1 MWGRSNKSISLY
13 PTLNHE
19 KHLIPSHKIMVD
31 YQVFPIWGYFH
42 QLSTIARSII
52 SITSTFMYFPLVYLY
67 IYIYDFK
74 IDQVNVCFWPPK
86 LMFHD
91 MIAWMNS
98 QEDVVLLGKYW
109 QKWSQLVTSK
119 DPCMVYLPTW
129 MVDLYG
135 KCLCIYTIHGS
146 YGTYDFVGRC
156 RSGKYPSPMD
166 HSYLGYVR
174 ITSIINSQ
182 AAEPRLRC

>member
-1 MWGRSNKSISLY
+1 MKNIWSHPIKLW
-13 PTLNHE
+13 
-19 KHLIPSHKIMVD
+19 LITRC
-31 YQVFPIWGYFH
+31 FPFGAIFTNSP
-42 QLSTIARSII
+42 LSPEVLLALLVLSCI
-52 SITSTFMYFPLVYLY
+52 FPLY
-67 IYIYDFK
+67 IYTYIYDFK